1 MRVVEVQVTDPDLYP
16 CKGAGELQWKAGGR
30 VGEIRAGAQTLPQ
43 TMVTSAWERQGA
55 LRKAG
60 MSKQCSHNQL
70 HYPACVQIRAEASG
84 RAADIKTCFTM
95 RDAFA
100 LLDYEDPTIVDVK
113 RLLLQARGW
122 PTRAAG

>member
-1 MRVVEVQVTDPDLYP
+1 MLKLCP
-16 CKGAGELQWKAGGR
+16 
-30 VGEIRAGAQTLPQ
+30 
-43 TMVTSAWERQGA
+43 S
-55 LRKAG
+55 
-60 MSKQCSHNQL
+60 NQL
-70 HYPACVQIRAEASG
+70 HFPVCAQIRAEASG

-113 RLLLQARGW
+113 RLLLQARDW